1 MHKRLAEGTHEPKDL
16 AAICEAV
23 SWIEQFSLYCSVL

>member
-1 MHKRLAEGTHEPKDL
+1 MRKRLTESTDAPKDL

-23 SWIEQFSLYCSVL
+23 SWVNTEEHAVIAS